1 MDLLKL
7 VALDKDDLEIVS
19 AHLQDAVVRV
29 DEIIWRPA
37 ENRLVIA
44 LNRFDWEAAVGETPA
59 WQRRRA
65 ALRFDRV
72 LSLRAR
78 NVGPR
83 DKSKVL
89 NLLALEYS
97 ETQAPAGI
105 VTLSF
110 SGGVALRLEVE
121 CVESEVVDLGPVWA
135 ASCCPN
141 HDADDE
147 QGGQKKTQLA

>member
-1 MDLLKL
+1 M
-7 VALDKDDLEIVS
+7 
-19 AHLQDAVVRV
+19 
-29 DEIIWRPA
+29 
-37 ENRLVIA
+37 
-44 LNRFDWEAAVGETPA
+44 
-59 WQRRRA
+59 
-65 ALRFDRV
+65 

-147 QGGQKKTQLA
+147 QGDAELQVRGGRGDQHE